1 MKKYVNVSLVL
12 SLVSIASFLAAL
24 KGHGHGGG
32 FGFFSG
38 G

>member
-1 MKKYVNVSLVL
+1 MKKYVNASLVL
-12 SLVSIASFLAAL
+12 SLVSIAAFLAAL
-24 KGHGHGGG
+24 KGHGHG